1 MTFRRQSIGILAAV
15 CIAWLVVLVG
25 GTYVLG
31 KGLKNAREEL
41 GVVQKRINEIVKK
54 REQFEWASSEYKNAQ
69 GDLSRVR
76 AAFIDD
82 SNLLSVLMSLENE
95 ARRTVNN
102 YEVRVEREVS
112 SKQTS
117 QKGAAPSSGALPGM
131 IFTME
136 LRGTA
141 AGIYDFIS
149 AVQGIPYFIQWQ
161 RVSIQ
166 RQIKGGEGDGAPLP
180 LKAILALKVYA
191 PSP

>member
-1 MTFRRQSIGILAAV
+1 MTSHRQSFGILAAV
-15 CIAWLVVLVG
+15 CMAWLVVLVG
-25 GTYVLG
+25 GAYMLG
-31 KGLKNAREEL
+31 EGLRNARVEL

-54 REQFEWASSEYKNAQ
+54 REQFEWAYSEYKNSQ

-82 SNLLSVLMSLENE
+82 SNLLSVLMLLENE
-95 ARRTVNN
+95 ARRTVNS
-102 YEVRVEREVS
+102 YEVRVERELA

-136 LRGTA
+136 LKGTA
-141 AGIYDFIS
+141 TGIYDFIV

-161 RVSIQ
+161 RISIQ
-166 RQIKGGEGDGAPLP
+166 QVSGGGVDGAPIP